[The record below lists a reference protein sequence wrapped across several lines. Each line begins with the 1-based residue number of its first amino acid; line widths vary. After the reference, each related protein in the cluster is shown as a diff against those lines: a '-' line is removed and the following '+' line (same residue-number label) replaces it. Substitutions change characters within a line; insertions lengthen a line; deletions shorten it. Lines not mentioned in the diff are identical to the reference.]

1 MTKVGILT
9 GELYLARGLRGG
21 LAWVAHITSL
31 ALAAQGFEVTLIA
44 PQPPEFPQEI
54 KHKNLTIVT
63 FPYNYRTNPILKH
76 IFLLFSFSKTVKKIK
91 ADVFLSIDAM
101 FETVLLNYLHP
112 RSRRIIWAQNPL
124 NWEDYQVFGL
134 VNPSYRISKAR
145 FLIGKRLLAD
155 AYKKSDIILAQAK
168 YFIEK
173 IHRLYGVDKDKIIYL
188 PNPIDYIP
196 PENKIIKSTQPLVCY
211 LGRLDP
217 EKRYWIFFELAK
229 KFTHIQFVIMGEPT
243 RYHQDLF
250 RRIIARYSNLP
261 NLKLLGFLQ
270 GDRKWEILDR
280 CWILVLPS
288 IREGLP
294 VAMIEAL
301 AHKCA
306 LLSSVN
312 PDGLVERFGYYAK
325 NDDFEKGLNW
335 LLESD
340 RWRRLGE
347 EGYKYVK
354 DVHSLNV
361 VMNKLIKIVKNIV
374 W

>member
-1 MTKVGILT
+1 MVKVGILS
-9 GELYLARGLRGG
+9 GELYLAKGLRGG
-21 LAWVAHITSL
+21 LAWVAHVTSL
-31 ALAAQGFEVTLIA
+31 ALAAQGFEITLIA
-44 PQPPEFPQEI
+44 PRPPEFPQEI
-54 KHKNLTIVT
+54 KYKNLNIIT
-63 FPYNYRTNPILKH
+63 FPYVYRTSFFKH
-76 IFLLFSFSKTVKKIK
+76 IFSVSSFSKVIRGIN
-91 ADVFLSIDAM
+91 ADLFLSIDAM

-112 RSRRIIWAQNPL
+112 RSRHIIWAQNPL
-124 NWEDYQVFGL
+124 DWDDYQVFGL
-134 VNPSYRISKAR
+134 VNPNYRISRAR
-145 FLIGKRLLAD
+145 FHISKYLLGN
-155 AYKKSDIILAQAK
+155 AYKKSDIILVQAK

-173 IHRLYGVDKDKIIYL
+173 IQRMYGIDKDKIIYL

-196 PENKIIKSTQPLVCY
+196 PENKIIKSTEPLVCY

-229 KFTHIQFVIMGEPT
+229 KFPHIQFIVMGEPT
-243 RYHQDLF
+243 RYHQNLF
-250 RRIIARYSNLP
+250 RRNISRYSNLP

-270 GDRKWEILDR
+270 GKRKWEMLDK

-294 VAMIEAL
+294 VAMLEAL

-325 NDDFEKGLNW
+325 SDDFEKGLNW

-347 EGYKYVK
+347 EGYKYAK
-354 DVHSLNV
+354 NTYSLNIV
-361 VMNKLIKIVKNIV
+361 INKLIKIINSIL
-374 W
+374 